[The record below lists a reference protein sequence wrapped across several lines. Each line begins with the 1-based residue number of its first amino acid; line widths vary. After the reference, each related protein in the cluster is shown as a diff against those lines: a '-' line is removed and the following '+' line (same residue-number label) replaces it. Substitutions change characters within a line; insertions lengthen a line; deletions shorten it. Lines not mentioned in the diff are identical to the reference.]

1 MKPNRFACAISAV
14 FTTLVLVEA
23 AAGSNKRLFQHI
35 AGGPLA
41 LPQFHGFAVFPVW
54 VSFINGKL
62 YGQKAFNCTIDNVI
76 SGCRDKG
83 GAMQATR

>member
-1 MKPNRFACAISAV
+1 MKQNRFACAISAGF
-14 FTTLVLVEA
+14 FTALVLVEA

-54 VSFINGKL
+54 LSFINGKP
-62 YGQKAFNCTIDNVI
+62 YGQK
-76 SGCRDKG
+76 SL
-83 GAMQATR
+83 